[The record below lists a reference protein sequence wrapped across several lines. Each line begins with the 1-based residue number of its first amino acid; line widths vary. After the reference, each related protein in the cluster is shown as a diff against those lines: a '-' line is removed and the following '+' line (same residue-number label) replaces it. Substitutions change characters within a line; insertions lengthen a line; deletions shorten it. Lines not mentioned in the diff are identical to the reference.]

1 MGFFL
6 VKSRYTRALK
16 PVLGFCDFGVRAV
29 AQRNDRVVSLKK
41 NKKSMVEKHFFGL
54 KSKIINTVL
63 IVVFLMRA
71 KKLYRSLSRDIGS
84 IATAELRLQIQSST
98 ANAEKGIKGVGVRR
112 VNETT
117 ILAGAGTGEWYI
129 VSETQDLR
137 EGV

>member
-1 MGFFL
+1 
-6 VKSRYTRALK
+6 
-16 PVLGFCDFGVRAV
+16 
-29 AQRNDRVVSLKK
+29 
-41 NKKSMVEKHFFGL
+41 
-54 KSKIINTVL
+54 
-63 IVVFLMRA
+63 MRA

-84 IATAELRLQIQSST
+84 IAAAELRLQIQSS
-98 ANAEKGIKGVGVRR
+98 AAEEGIKGVGVRR